1 MTRLGRQAH
10 DGVVNRAVGAGGH
23 MTHRRRAICTGLVA
37 VLVLAATAWLRA
49 EPAVDSPAR
58 GRIHG
63 TVTTHAGSRYTG
75 LIRWG
80 GQEAFWDD
88 LFQSAKL
95 DLPYASYAKQVEE
108 PDDSEWWWQA
118 AARKLAQ
125 AVDPAKGRRVF
136 VARFG
141 DIARI
146 EVVGGAGAVITMRSG
161 TSYRVSGYANDVG
174 ATLTV
179 TDAELGEV
187 EVAWGRVD
195 VVELSPAPP
204 GAVFAGFRLSG
215 TVDAGSHRLTGFI
228 QWDEDEGLSTDRLDG
243 DAEGGRVSIP
253 FSTIAA
259 IEQLSAASARV
270 TLTDR
275 RAMVL
280 KGTNDVNASN
290 RGILIEDPRY
300 GRVRVPWAHF
310 RRAELTRREGSGP
323 GYGDFATPKHLRGTV
338 TDAEGARHAGLLH
351 VDLDAAESWELLEGT
366 SEGITYS
373 IPFSRVRSLER
384 SGAVVIVTLVSGEEL
399 RLDDGET
406 AAGRPVG
413 VVVEAG
419 AEAEETFV
427 PWRKLRRIDLD

>member
-1 MTRLGRQAH
+1 MRMGRR
-10 DGVVNRAVGAGGH
+10 VV
-23 MTHRRRAICTGLVA
+23 CTGLVT
-37 VLVLAATAWLRA
+37 LLAATAWLRA

-146 EVVGGAGAVITMRSG
+146 EVVGGNAAVVTMRSG

-195 VVELSPAPP
+195 VVEFSPAPP

-215 TVDAGSHRLTGFI
+215 TVAAGSHRLTGFI

-243 DAEGGRVSIP
+243 GAQDGRVSIP
-253 FSTIAA
+253 FGTITS
-259 IEQLSAASARV
+259 IEQRSATSAQVSLADGRV
-270 TLTDR
+270 LL
-275 RAMVL
+275 L
-280 KGTNDVNASN
+280 KGTNDVNAEN
-290 RGILIEDPRY
+290 RGILVEDPRY
-300 GRVRVPWAHF
+300 GRVRVPWRCF
-310 RRAELTRREGSGP
+310 RRAELARPDGSGL
-323 GYGDFATPKHLRGTV
+323 GYDQFATPKRLRGTV
-338 TDAEGARHAGLLH
+338 TGTDGATH
-351 VDLDAAESWELLEGT
+351 VGRIHWDLDASESWEMLDGT
-366 SEGITYS
+366 IGGIGYS
-373 IPFSRVRSLER
+373 IPFSTVSSLER
-384 SGAVVIVTLVSGEEL
+384 TGSATIVTLTGGEEL
-399 RLDDGET
+399 RFDVAE
-406 AAGRPVG
+406 AAAVPPVG
-413 VVVEAG
+413 VVIEPDGDA
-419 AEAEETFV
+419 ETFL
-427 PWRKLRRIDLD
+427 PWSKVRRINLAW